1 MKFKHLFSLA
11 ALSLMA
17 AATLTSCED
26 ILGHWERPGTV
37 TPTPSEAETIPE
49 GAICGKFSVADGKQV
64 YFSKGNLQLTAAD
77 TWQFAENQWDYFGAS
92 QSDDHRDL
100 FGWGTG
106 NNPNQTST
114 DNIDYSSF
122 TDWGDNTSLQAS
134 LGTGWRTLTKDE
146 WVYLFG
152 TRTVNGGT
160 SEGKSYT
167 LGQKVNEKLGIVIY
181 PDDYTG
187 AAYTTGSD
195 WSTFES
201 AGCVFLPAAGNRSGT
216 SVYGFG
222 SSGSYWSSSPNGSYA
237 DQVYFISS
245 YLDPAYHPYRYYGFS
260 VRLVR
265 DVAAE

>member
-1 MKFKHLFSLA
+1 MSIKNFFSLA

-187 AAYTTGSD
+187 GAYTTGSD
-195 WSTFES
+195 WSEFES

-222 SSGSYWSSSPNGSYA
+222 SNGSYWSSSPNSSYA
-237 DQVYFISS
+237 DYVYFSSS
-245 YLDPAYHPYRYYGFS
+245 YLGPDNSYRYYGYS